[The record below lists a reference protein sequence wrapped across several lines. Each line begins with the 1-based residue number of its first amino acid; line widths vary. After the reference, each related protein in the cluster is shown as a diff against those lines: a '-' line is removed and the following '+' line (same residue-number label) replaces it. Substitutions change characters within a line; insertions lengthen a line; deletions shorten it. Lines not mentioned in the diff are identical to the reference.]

1 MPDLKTIIQ
10 ITYPD
15 DGVSVICDKCYIVHL
30 YVI

>member
-10 ITYPD
+10 VTYPD
-15 DGVSVICDKCYIVHL
+15 NGISDIYVIVHL